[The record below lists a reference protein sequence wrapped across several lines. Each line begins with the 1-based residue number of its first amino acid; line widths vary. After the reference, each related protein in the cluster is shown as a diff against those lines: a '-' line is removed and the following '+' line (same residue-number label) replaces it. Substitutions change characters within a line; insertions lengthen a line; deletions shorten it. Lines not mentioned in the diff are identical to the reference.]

1 MIGPWRGGLFRAAVK
16 QRPSSDLR
24 RMRLAACLLCMSLLV
39 ACGGGRDRLK
49 LMPSPEIYTSTDF
62 DPYPDT
68 NIKQHVQQARLF
80 YVTDREPATPDDP
93 EPRYTSERG
102 HLLRAGT
109 ASIRMSPE
117 PASWQE
123 VRAITQSKPR
133 TRTYQL
139 SLEHVSEI
147 GPLPT
152 EGAEYLDNP
161 PSAQEMAS
169 AARSFASEINAQL
182 AASEDNDIYIYIH
195 GYKNAF
201 ERPVLVSRELQHF
214 LGYQG
219 AFISFGWPATP
230 SNFAYFKD
238 LETAGATVRNLRQL
252 LMFLSE
258 HTSAHKIHLL
268 GYSAGSRLA
277 FDVTYQLAL
286 AGHAA
291 AKKGPTAGV
300 RLGQVI
306 LVGSDI
312 DPSYFG
318 QALADGLLHVP
329 DQFTVYSSGKDS
341 ALGLASFLFARPRIG
356 QVFSSQDMTPKLNQ
370 SLRSLET
377 LSLIDVSDAE
387 AASAGNGHG
396 YFRNSPWVSSDH
408 FLSLL
413 YDLPP
418 DKRGL
423 IRSDDNTVWQF
434 PSDYSKRLA
443 EIVTS
448 TR

>member
-1 MIGPWRGGLFRAAVK
+1 
-16 QRPSSDLR
+16 
-24 RMRLAACLLCMSLLV
+24 
-39 ACGGGRDRLK
+39 
-49 LMPSPEIYTSTDF
+49 MPSPEIYTAAGF
-62 DPYPDT
+62 DPFPDEAS
-68 NIKQHVQQARLF
+68 KQQVQQAKLF
-80 YVTDREPATPDDP
+80 YVTDREPATAKDS

-102 HLLRAGT
+102 HVLRAGT
-109 ASIRMSPE
+109 AEITMTPE
-117 PASWQE
+117 AASWQE
-123 VRAITQSKPR
+123 IRSISQSKPR
-133 TRTYQL
+133 RRDYKL
-139 SLEHVSEI
+139 SLDTVTEI

-161 PSAQEMAS
+161 PTAQEMTS
-169 AARSFASEINAQL
+169 TARSFASEINAQL
-182 AASEDNDIYIYIH
+182 ASSETNDIFIYIH
-195 GYKNAF
+195 GYKNTF

-252 LMFLSE
+252 LTFLSRN
-258 HTSAHKIHLL
+258 TSAQKIHLL

-286 AGHAA
+286 TGKASSSRGP
-291 AKKGPTAGV
+291 AKGV

-318 QALADGLLHVP
+318 QALADGLLDVP
-329 DQFTVYSSGKDS
+329 DRFTVYSSGKDS
-341 ALGLASFLFARPRIG
+341 ALGLANLVFANPRIG
-356 QVFSSQDMTPKLNQ
+356 QVFSSKDLPPKLSQ
-370 SLRSLET
+370 TLRGLEK

-396 YFRNSPWVSSDH
+396 YFRKSPWVSSDIL
-408 FLSLL
+408 LSLL
-413 YDLPP
+413 YGQPP
-418 DKRGL
+418 NKRGL
-423 IRSDDNTVWQF
+423 VRPEDNPVWQF
-434 PSDYSKRLA
+434 PEDYPDRLA
-443 EIVTS
+443 EIVRTAQ
-448 TR
+448 